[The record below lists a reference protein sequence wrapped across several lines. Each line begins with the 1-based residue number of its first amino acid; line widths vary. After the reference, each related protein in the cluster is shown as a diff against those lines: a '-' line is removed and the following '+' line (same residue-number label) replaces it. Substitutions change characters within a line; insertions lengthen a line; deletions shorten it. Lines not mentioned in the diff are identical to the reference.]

1 MQNVE
6 CRMQNY
12 FNNKKSLIFLLI
24 VLLIF
29 KFSIVNAA
37 TRIET
42 VEAVINSDTSLPP
55 MVKERMEES
64 VEAIGKQL
72 ILGHN
77 LPLTNDWRVQQ
88 EATIHLVFDKIL
100 VGYTVKS
107 VSIEAVE
114 SVATINVILLPW
126 ADTIKNIKVN
136 TKVEGMPEELE
147 KFVIDDL
154 SSVDKVFSDGLN
166 GLPIAATDWT
176 NGILKRR
183 LKNFMEKM
191 LPEFRADFDIKLNS
205 DSDTSTAIVDL
216 IVYPRLPVV
225 RTISLSMRSDTIPNV
240 ALVTHRTF
248 MEDKV
253 NVLVGVP
260 VAFIERHKEDIENML
275 AKPLDEHTDFRVLKI
290 KSNVNITAAEQ
301 MGIMIRSDSSRYRM
315 RASGW
320 IDIGRSSNSTDDLLF
335 RMHIGRKI
343 SNIDEGFFQ
352 IDVKPQE
359 MKWNWAAGYSRNL
372 LPSTKAS
379 IRYDF
384 SDKYFVADLKYYF
397 LKDWL
402 LRYEHKF
409 KHDEKEAA
417 IQYKLHDFLS
427 VEYAVDSHE
436 SWLRFI
442 GNF

>member
-1 MQNVE
+1 MNITA
-6 CRMQNY
+6 
-12 FNNKKSLIFLLI
+12 S
-24 VLLIF
+24 
-29 KFSIVNAA
+29 AA
-37 TRIET
+37 TRIES
-42 VEAVINSDTSLPP
+42 VEAMVNSENSLPP

-77 LPLTNDWRVQQ
+77 LPLTNDWKTRQ
-88 EATIHLVFDKIL
+88 ESTIHLVFDKIL

-107 VSIEAVE
+107 VSIEIVE
-114 SVATINVILLPW
+114 SVAKINVILLPW
-126 ADTIKNIKVN
+126 ADTIKSIKVN

-147 KFVIDDL
+147 KLVLDDL
-154 SSVDKVFSDGLN
+154 SSINEVFLDGLN

-176 NGILKRR
+176 NGILKRC
-183 LKNFMEKM
+183 LKNFMEEM
-191 LPEFRADFDIKLNS
+191 LPEFRADFDIKLDS
-205 DSDTSTAIVDL
+205 DSNISKAIVDL
-216 IVYPRLPVV
+216 TVYPRLPVV
-225 RTISLSMRSDTIPNV
+225 RTISLSMRSDTMPNI

-253 NVLVGVP
+253 NLLVGVP
-260 VAFIERHKEDIENML
+260 VAFIERHKKDIENML

-290 KSNVNITAAEQ
+290 KSNVTITAAEQ

-320 IDIGRSSNSTDDLLF
+320 VDIGRSSKSKDDILF

-359 MKWNWAAGYSRNL
+359 MKWNWAVGYSRNL
-372 LPSTKAS
+372 IPRTNAS

-384 SDKYFVADLKYYF
+384 SDKYFIADLKYYF

-409 KHDEKEAA
+409 KNDKKEAA